1 MNGDPRKRL
10 KDVRLFPERQKK
22 SNPTKAQPVKA
33 QQSSA
38 RKAPPKPISPDEARH
53 EKGLETLDA
62 SDTLRWA
69 STGNA
74 ALKALTG
81 DGLDGDRAR
90 RLARQI
96 ATNSMSDRR
105 SAEAKAAGPLD
116 TAMLN
121 KGAPEPRE
129 PLLKDSATDHHG
141 RDETYDPQA
150 VARENMGIGG
160 ATPDRRRR

>member
-1 MNGDPRKRL
+1 MTDPRTNL
-10 KDVRLFPERQKK
+10 KDTTLFPERKR
-22 SNPTKAQPVKA
+22 KANKGQTRPVKS
-33 QQSSA
+33 QRPST

-53 EKGLETLDA
+53 EKGLEALDA
-62 SDTLRWA
+62 SGTLCWA

-74 ALKALTG
+74 ALHALTK
-81 DGLDGDRAR
+81 DGMDGDRAR

-96 ATNSMSDRR
+96 ATNSMADRQ

-116 TAMLN
+116 TGMIG

-141 RDETYDPQA
+141 RAETYDPQS
-150 VARENMGIGG
+150 VVRESLGIGG
-160 ATPDRRRR
+160 MTPDRRRR

>member
-22 SNPTKAQPVKA
+22 SNPTKAQPVKS

-53 EKGLETLDA
+53 EKGLEALDA

-74 ALKALTG
+74 AMHVLTK

-96 ATNSMSDRR
+96 ATNSMSDRQ
-105 SAEAKAAGPLD
+105 SGEAKAAGPMD
-116 TAMLN
+116 TGMIG
-121 KGAPEPRE
+121 KGAPEPAQPGPMDTAVQDILE
-129 PLLKDSATDHHG
+129 KDAPGDHDAL
-141 RDETYDPQA
+141 RQ
-150 VARENMGIGG
+150 NLGIG
-160 ATPDRRRR
+160 AHSPDRRRR

>member
-1 MNGDPRKRL
+1 MTEPRTKL
-10 KDVRLFPERQKK
+10 KDVRLFHDRKRK
-22 SNPTKAQPVKA
+22 SRKAPAQPVKS

-53 EKGLETLDA
+53 EKGLEALDA
-62 SDTLRWA
+62 SGTLRWA

-74 ALKALTG
+74 AMHVLTK

-96 ATNSMSDRR
+96 ATNSMSDRL

-116 TAMLN
+116 TGMFN